1 MVSRQMMGR
10 VARLERQAGQGRAGA
25 VRWLHMEG
33 YRLSD
38 AEIARRVAAW
48 RDKTGWRGKVAV
60 TLAPDP
66 APDANGWLLRWGPAA
81 GEG

>member
-1 MVSRQMMGR
+1 
-10 VARLERQAGQGRAGA
+10 
-25 VRWLHMEG
+25 MEG